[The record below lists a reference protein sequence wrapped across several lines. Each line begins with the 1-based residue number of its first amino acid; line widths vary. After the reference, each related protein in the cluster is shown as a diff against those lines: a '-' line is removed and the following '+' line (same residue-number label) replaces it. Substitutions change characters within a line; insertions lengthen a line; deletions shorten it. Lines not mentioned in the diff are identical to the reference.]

1 MKFNVLVSGT
11 PPLTI
16 NWFRNRREILSGV
29 DCSIQKDDSSSSL
42 ELFFTKPTDS
52 GDYTCEIS
60 NDVGSDSCQTTL
72 FVKGFTPFYFY
83 LGMHQCHFFL
93 LIDSYTEISNSVII
107 MQSGKSLSILFSFVF
122 VGYWFVLM
130 IINSW

>member
-1 MKFNVLVSGT
+1 MKFSVLISGT

-16 NWFRNRREILSGV
+16 KWFRNRREILSGV

-52 GDYTCEIS
+52 GEYNCEIS

-72 FVKGFTPFYFY
+72 FVKGVYPILF
-83 LGMHQCHFFL
+83 LIRDASMLFL
-93 LIDSYTEISNSVII
+93 LLVYTYT
-107 MQSGKSLSILFSFVF
+107 K
-122 VGYWFVLM
+122 
-130 IINSW
+130 IINVLFCHVYQHTLMVIMAYANGNHFLK